1 MEIDNYRNFLAIVE
15 AGSMTSASEF
25 VHIAQPALS
34 KQLKSL
40 EGYFGT
46 KLIITTRGSKHLILT
61 DAGKILYHKAK
72 YICSLEDMARIEID
86 DISDGNRGTLRISAA
101 NSRSSIFI
109 KTCLEPFHDLF
120 PNVVYEIYEGSVN
133 EQSQQLLSG
142 ITELGILSVP
152 LIHQNDFEILFQ
164 REEDICAIFSKN
176 SKFLTDIG
184 DKETVS
190 IKDLA
195 SLPLCASAGCNLI
208 MNKIFKAHNLKPNI
222 LSICTTRTAA
232 LQWAE
237 DDYGVSLVPI
247 EPGEDI
253 GCHFTCRRIEEAD
266 TELYKTV
273 VKVKGRPLSVIARKF
288 LKFYSEAR
296 HSQRVGKLSTM
307 LQRNTRITEHHAH
320 PLIVNKKYKKEVR
333 KLSASDLRTS
343 FLSCLN
349 LLRCQSEKI
358 SHFSWQYRF
367 LHKAKHLPPYLG
379 KRNTTSFF
387 IY

>member
-152 LIHQNDFEILFQ
+152 LIHQNDLKSYSKERKIYALFS
-164 REEDICAIFSKN
+164 RKIPN
-176 SKFLTDIG
+176 SSPTSATRKRFPLKIW
-184 DKETVS
+184 
-190 IKDLA
+190 
-195 SLPLCASAGCNLI
+195 PLCRSV
-208 MNKIFKAHNLKPNI
+208 HPQ
-222 LSICTTRTAA
+222 AA
-232 LQWAE
+232 
-237 DDYGVSLVPI
+237 I
-247 EPGEDI
+247 
-253 GCHFTCRRIEEAD
+253 
-266 TELYKTV
+266 
-273 VKVKGRPLSVIARKF
+273 
-288 LKFYSEAR
+288 
-296 HSQRVGKLSTM
+296 
-307 LQRNTRITEHHAH
+307 
-320 PLIVNKKYKKEVR
+320 
-333 KLSASDLRTS
+333 
-343 FLSCLN
+343 
-349 LLRCQSEKI
+349 
-358 SHFSWQYRF
+358 
-367 LHKAKHLPPYLG
+367 
-379 KRNTTSFF
+379 
-387 IY
+387 

>member
-61 DAGKILYHKAK
+61 DAGKILYHKAE
-72 YICSLEDMARIEID
+72 YICLLEDMA
-86 DISDGNRGTLRISAA
+86 RISAA

-307 LQRNTRITEHHAH
+307 L
-320 PLIVNKKYKKEVR
+320 
-333 KLSASDLRTS
+333 
-343 FLSCLN
+343 
-349 LLRCQSEKI
+349 
-358 SHFSWQYRF
+358 
-367 LHKAKHLPPYLG
+367 
-379 KRNTTSFF
+379 
-387 IY
+387 

>member
-184 DKETVS
+184 
-190 IKDLA
+190 
-195 SLPLCASAGCNLI
+195 N
-208 MNKIFKAHNLKPNI
+208 KPNI

-307 LQRNTRITEHHAH
+307 L
-320 PLIVNKKYKKEVR
+320 
-333 KLSASDLRTS
+333 
-343 FLSCLN
+343 
-349 LLRCQSEKI
+349 
-358 SHFSWQYRF
+358 
-367 LHKAKHLPPYLG
+367 
-379 KRNTTSFF
+379 
-387 IY
+387 

>member
-232 LQWAE
+232 LQRCSE
-237 DDYGVSLVPI
+237 DQSRRPACFPVINLGG
-247 EPGEDI
+247 EPESIQHGRHTENS
-253 GCHFTCRRIEEAD
+253 RRKA
-266 TELYKTV
+266 
-273 VKVKGRPLSVIARKF
+273 RRKF
-288 LKFYSEAR
+288 IKTEIGKRQCQFPIKKDRLVIPVMSINPRR
-296 HSQRVGKLSTM
+296 HPVPGQHHFPGGKRIIGFRRVRHGSQLVSR
-307 LQRNTRITEHHAH
+307 
-320 PLIVNKKYKKEVR
+320 KKQ
-333 KLSASDLRTS
+333 
-343 FLSCLN
+343 
-349 LLRCQSEKI
+349 QSKDRRQKQI
-358 SHFSWQYRF
+358 RMAFHFF
-367 LHKAKHLPPYLG
+367 LHRFHFPSCSLCMCLVRLNYI
-379 KRNTTSFF
+379 TQQ
-387 IY
+387 

>member
-152 LIHQNDFEILFQ
+152 LIHQNDFESYSKERKIY
-164 REEDICAIFSKN
+164 APFSRKIPN
-176 SKFLTDIG
+176 SSPTSATRKRFPLKIW
-184 DKETVS
+184 
-190 IKDLA
+190 
-195 SLPLCASAGCNLI
+195 PLCRSV
-208 MNKIFKAHNLKPNI
+208 HPQ
-222 LSICTTRTAA
+222 AA
-232 LQWAE
+232 
-237 DDYGVSLVPI
+237 I
-247 EPGEDI
+247 
-253 GCHFTCRRIEEAD
+253 
-266 TELYKTV
+266 
-273 VKVKGRPLSVIARKF
+273 
-288 LKFYSEAR
+288 
-296 HSQRVGKLSTM
+296 
-307 LQRNTRITEHHAH
+307 
-320 PLIVNKKYKKEVR
+320 
-333 KLSASDLRTS
+333 
-343 FLSCLN
+343 
-349 LLRCQSEKI
+349 
-358 SHFSWQYRF
+358 
-367 LHKAKHLPPYLG
+367 
-379 KRNTTSFF
+379 
-387 IY
+387 

>member
-72 YICSLEDMARIEID
+72 YICSLEDMAKNEIN
-86 DISDGNRGTLRISAA
+86 DISDGSRGTLRISAA
-101 NSRSSIFI
+101 NSRSSVFI

-120 PNVVYEIYEGSVN
+120 PNVVYEIYEGSVS

-152 LIHQNDFEILFQ
+152 LIHQNDFEVLFR
-164 REEDICAIFSKN
+164 REEEICAVFGKDSKLLPEG
-176 SKFLTDIG
+176 SGK
-184 DKETVS
+184 TVS
-190 IKDLA
+190 LREL
-195 SLPLCASAGCNLI
+195 SLLPLCASAGCHLI
-208 MNKIFKAHNLKPNI
+208 MTKVFKDHNLKPNI

-232 LQWAE
+232 LQWAQ
-237 DDYGVSLVPI
+237 DDYGVSIVPM
-247 EPGEDI
+247 EAGENLGD
-253 GCHFTCRRIEEAD
+253 HFVVRRIEDTGAD
-266 TELYKTV
+266 LFKTV
-273 VKVKGRPLSVIARKF
+273 VKVKGRPLSVIAKKF

-296 HSQRVGKLSTM
+296 NSRRVGKLSTM
-307 LQRNTRITEHHAH
+307 L
-320 PLIVNKKYKKEVR
+320 
-333 KLSASDLRTS
+333 
-343 FLSCLN
+343 
-349 LLRCQSEKI
+349 
-358 SHFSWQYRF
+358 
-367 LHKAKHLPPYLG
+367 
-379 KRNTTSFF
+379 
-387 IY
+387 

>member
-247 EPGEDI
+247 EPG
-253 GCHFTCRRIEEAD
+253 
-266 TELYKTV
+266 
-273 VKVKGRPLSVIARKF
+273 
-288 LKFYSEAR
+288 
-296 HSQRVGKLSTM
+296 
-307 LQRNTRITEHHAH
+307 
-320 PLIVNKKYKKEVR
+320 
-333 KLSASDLRTS
+333 RTS
-343 FLSCLN
+343 AVISPAAVSKKPTQNCTKRWSRSKAVPSPSSRGSSSSSILKRAIPKEWESSARCCKEIQG
-349 LLRCQSEKI
+349 LRNI
-358 SHFSWQYRF
+358 MPT
-367 LHKAKHLPPYLG
+367 L
-379 KRNTTSFF
+379 
-387 IY
+387 

>member
-152 LIHQNDFEILFQ
+152 LIHQNDFEVLFQ

-247 EPGEDI
+247 EQG
-253 GCHFTCRRIEEAD
+253 
-266 TELYKTV
+266 
-273 VKVKGRPLSVIARKF
+273 
-288 LKFYSEAR
+288 
-296 HSQRVGKLSTM
+296 
-307 LQRNTRITEHHAH
+307 
-320 PLIVNKKYKKEVR
+320 
-333 KLSASDLRTS
+333 
-343 FLSCLN
+343 
-349 LLRCQSEKI
+349 
-358 SHFSWQYRF
+358 
-367 LHKAKHLPPYLG
+367 
-379 KRNTTSFF
+379 
-387 IY
+387 

>member
-184 DKETVS
+184 NKETVS

-208 MNKIFKAHNLKPNI
+208 GAHFRQGAAAQGHGGAAVKPLAFRGQRDAMVGTDEQLAAQI
-222 LSICTTRTAA
+222 LLQVVHAA
-232 LQWAE
+232 GNVGL
-237 DDYGVSLVPI
+237 
-247 EPGEDI
+247 
-253 GCHFTCRRIEEAD
+253 
-266 TELYKTV
+266 
-273 VKVKGRPLSVIARKF
+273 VIAQHPRR
-288 LKFYSEAR
+288 A
-296 HSQRVGKLSTM
+296 GKVLVFC
-307 LQRNTRITEHHAH
+307 H
-320 PLIVNKKYKKEVR
+320 IVKDLVVFPVYIHGC
-333 KLSASDLRTS
+333 SA
-343 FLSCLN
+343 F
-349 LLRCQSEKI
+349 
-358 SHFSWQYRF
+358 FPFQYR
-367 LHKAKHLPPYLG
+367 LMTLYD
-379 KRNTTSFF
+379 FF
-387 IY
+387 

>member
-184 DKETVS
+184 NKETVS

-253 GCHFTCRRIEEAD
+253 GCHFTCRRIEEAG

-307 LQRNTRITEHHAH
+307 L
-320 PLIVNKKYKKEVR
+320 
-333 KLSASDLRTS
+333 
-343 FLSCLN
+343 
-349 LLRCQSEKI
+349 
-358 SHFSWQYRF
+358 
-367 LHKAKHLPPYLG
+367 
-379 KRNTTSFF
+379 
-387 IY
+387 

>member
-1 MEIDNYRNFLAIVE
+1 MLLSFYFP
-15 AGSMTSASEF
+15 AGRSFPLIRFHMSSRAPLQSPVSSHHSTSSIGNINRLF
-25 VHIAQPALS
+25 KPPALS

-176 SKFLTDIG
+176 SKFLTNIG

-307 LQRNTRITEHHAH
+307 L
-320 PLIVNKKYKKEVR
+320 
-333 KLSASDLRTS
+333 
-343 FLSCLN
+343 
-349 LLRCQSEKI
+349 
-358 SHFSWQYRF
+358 
-367 LHKAKHLPPYLG
+367 
-379 KRNTTSFF
+379 
-387 IY
+387 

>member
-1 MEIDNYRNFLAIVE
+1 
-15 AGSMTSASEF
+15 
-25 VHIAQPALS
+25 
-34 KQLKSL
+34 
-40 EGYFGT
+40 
-46 KLIITTRGSKHLILT
+46 
-61 DAGKILYHKAK
+61 
-72 YICSLEDMARIEID
+72 MARIEID

-237 DDYGVSLVPI
+237 DDYGGSLVPI
-247 EPGEDI
+247 
-253 GCHFTCRRIEEAD
+253 
-266 TELYKTV
+266 
-273 VKVKGRPLSVIARKF
+273 
-288 LKFYSEAR
+288 
-296 HSQRVGKLSTM
+296 
-307 LQRNTRITEHHAH
+307 
-320 PLIVNKKYKKEVR
+320 
-333 KLSASDLRTS
+333 
-343 FLSCLN
+343 
-349 LLRCQSEKI
+349 
-358 SHFSWQYRF
+358 
-367 LHKAKHLPPYLG
+367 
-379 KRNTTSFF
+379 
-387 IY
+387 

>member
-176 SKFLTDIG
+176 SAGRRLI
-184 DKETVS
+184 
-190 IKDLA
+190 
-195 SLPLCASAGCNLI
+195 SLLSPKQNLI
-208 MNKIFKAHNLKPNI
+208 LFTKGKNPIYIYGNKDYLPQAAG
-222 LSICTTRTAA
+222 TA
-232 LQWAE
+232 
-237 DDYGVSLVPI
+237 G
-247 EPGEDI
+247 
-253 GCHFTCRRIEEAD
+253 
-266 TELYKTV
+266 
-273 VKVKGRPLSVIARKF
+273 
-288 LKFYSEAR
+288 YS
-296 HSQRVGKLSTM
+296 
-307 LQRNTRITEHHAH
+307 H
-320 PLIVNKKYKKEVR
+320 PHR
-333 KLSASDLRTS
+333 Q
-343 FLSCLN
+343 
-349 LLRCQSEKI
+349 CQ
-358 SHFSWQYRF
+358 
-367 LHKAKHLPPYLG
+367 
-379 KRNTTSFF
+379 KR
-387 IY
+387 

>member
-72 YICSLEDMARIEID
+72 YICSLEDMARNEID
-86 DISDGNRGTLRISAA
+86 DISDGSRGTLRISAA
-101 NSRSSIFI
+101 NSRSSVFI
-109 KTCLEPFHDLF
+109 NTCLEPFHDLF

-152 LIHQNDFEILFQ
+152 LIHQNDFEVLFQ
-164 REEDICAIFSKN
+164 REEEVCAIFSKN
-176 SKFLTDIG
+176 SKFLPEGGSDTISV
-184 DKETVS
+184 KELS
-190 IKDLA
+190 P
-195 SLPLCASAGCNLI
+195 LPLCASAGCHLI
-208 MNKIFKAHNLKPNI
+208 MSKVFKEHNLKPHI

-237 DDYGVSLVPI
+237 DDYGVSIVPM
-247 EPGEDI
+247 EPGENI
-253 GCHFTCRRIEEAD
+253 GSHFVCRRIEEAGAD
-266 TELYKTV
+266 LFKTV

-296 HSQRVGKLSTM
+296 HSKRVGKLSTM
-307 LQRNTRITEHHAH
+307 M
-320 PLIVNKKYKKEVR
+320 
-333 KLSASDLRTS
+333 
-343 FLSCLN
+343 
-349 LLRCQSEKI
+349 
-358 SHFSWQYRF
+358 
-367 LHKAKHLPPYLG
+367 
-379 KRNTTSFF
+379 
-387 IY
+387 

>member
-1 MEIDNYRNFLAIVE
+1 M
-15 AGSMTSASEF
+15 
-25 VHIAQPALS
+25 
-34 KQLKSL
+34 
-40 EGYFGT
+40 
-46 KLIITTRGSKHLILT
+46 
-61 DAGKILYHKAK
+61 
-72 YICSLEDMARIEID
+72 
-86 DISDGNRGTLRISAA
+86 
-101 NSRSSIFI
+101 
-109 KTCLEPFHDLF
+109 
-120 PNVVYEIYEGSVN
+120 VYEIYEGSVN

-176 SKFLTDIG
+176 SKFLTAIG
-184 DKETVS
+184 DKETIS
-190 IKDLA
+190 LKDLVV
-195 SLPLCASAGCNLI
+195 LPLCASAGCNLI
-208 MNKIFKAHNLKPNI
+208 MNKVFKAHNLKPNI

-232 LQWAE
+232 LQWAK

-307 LQRNTRITEHHAH
+307 L
-320 PLIVNKKYKKEVR
+320 
-333 KLSASDLRTS
+333 
-343 FLSCLN
+343 
-349 LLRCQSEKI
+349 
-358 SHFSWQYRF
+358 
-367 LHKAKHLPPYLG
+367 
-379 KRNTTSFF
+379 
-387 IY
+387 